1 MGHAWA
7 FIALAFYYHLL
18 NNKTECIMKLQLNKK
33 KIKLNKKALKNLS
46 QDDKALPMD
55 MTPDVAGGWV
65 SHECLSGKYA
75 CE

>member
-1 MGHAWA
+1 
-7 FIALAFYYHLL
+7 
-18 NNKTECIMKLQLNKK
+18 MKLQLNKK